1 MHTKVKNRREWNYNI
16 VDVIENDYFLPTSY
30 LLRGLVDRHPQQRF
44 GQIICNYICSD
55 YRNEEPSLNTQL
67 WLKSNIF
74 PDNID
79 FFYEEPWK
87 TFNRINKNTVK

>member
-1 MHTKVKNRREWNYNI
+1 MDTKVKNRQEWNYKI
-16 VDVIENDYFLPTSY
+16 VDLIEKDYFLPSSY

-74 PDNID
+74 SDNMD